1 MTTLLASRDTIGLDS
16 PALLQDSTT
25 HELDDV
31 LTPLTAEELEM
42 DGGNWWEDVADWG
55 LGAASAVGGAVD
67 YFWSDSPAW
76 LGPVSLAGGAGSAVW
91 GAFLLF

>member
-16 PALLQDSTT
+16 PTLLQDLTT

-42 DGGNWWEDVADWG
+42 DGGRDWWSWG
-55 LGAASAVGGAVD
+55 TEVV
-67 YFWSDSPAW
+67 
-76 LGPVSLAGGAGSAVW
+76 GAGLTFVGTEWDDAPEWVPQA
-91 GAFLLF
+91 GAFLVLVGLFL

>member
-42 DGGNWWEDVADWG
+42 DGGN
-55 LGAASAVGGAVD
+55 
-67 YFWSDSPAW
+67 
-76 LGPVSLAGGAGSAVW
+76 
-91 GAFLLF
+91 